1 MDLGSLKTGQKGV
14 VLGISSECKGEIR
27 QRFLDLG
34 FIKGAEIHIQNIS
47 PLGDPIAYN
56 IHNTLIA
63 LRSAC
68 PLGPTRNSTAL
79 SPN

>member
-1 MDLGSLKTGQKGV
+1 MDLSSLKTGQKGV

-34 FIKGAEIHIQNIS
+34 FIKGA
-47 PLGDPIAYN
+47 

-63 LRSAC
+63 LRKEDTKYILIEIKS
-68 PLGPTRNSTAL
+68 
-79 SPN
+79 

>member
-14 VLGISSECKGEIR
+14 VLGISPECKGEIR
-27 QRFLDLG
+27 QRFLG

-63 LRSAC
+63 LRKEDTKYILIEIKS
-68 PLGPTRNSTAL
+68 
-79 SPN
+79 

>member
-1 MDLGSLKTGQKGV
+1 MDLSSLKTGQKGV
-14 VLGISSECKGEIR
+14 VLGISSECHGEIR

-63 LRSAC
+63 LRKEDSKYI
-68 PLGPTRNSTAL
+68 LIEIKS
-79 SPN
+79 

>member
-1 MDLGSLKTGQKGV
+1 MQGK
-14 VLGISSECKGEIR
+14 IR

-63 LRSAC
+63 LRKEDTKYILIEIKS
-68 PLGPTRNSTAL
+68 
-79 SPN
+79 